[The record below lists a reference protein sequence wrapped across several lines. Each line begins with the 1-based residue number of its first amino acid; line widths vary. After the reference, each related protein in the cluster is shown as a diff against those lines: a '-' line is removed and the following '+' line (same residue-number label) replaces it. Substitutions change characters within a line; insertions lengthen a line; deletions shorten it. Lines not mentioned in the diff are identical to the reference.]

1 MWRNY
6 LTVGL
11 RSLTKNRVYAAINI
25 LGLAIGMAACL
36 MILLFV
42 RYEFSYDKWLPNAR
56 NVYQLQ
62 TFYLDAQTG
71 EELNLQMA
79 SYVSGPAVRK
89 DFPQVD
95 KMVYV
100 SGGGFT
106 VLRNG
111 EAIAVENGSQV
122 SGPFFDV
129 LQIPVLK
136 GDPKTALREVGSAA
150 LSESQATKLFGA
162 ENPIGQTLT
171 VMLRGKPVDHRIT
184 AIFRDLPKNSHMK
197 FNMLVRYDPVTYWS
211 EQPDFLTQWGW
222 QSGWWYLTM
231 KPGSTPEP
239 IHAAMPAWEK
249 RNIPDEDFGD
259 RKYNAGDDQ
268 DYKLVNVRDVHLGK
282 AQNGAATPGN
292 DRRTITTFAIVAA
305 LILAMA
311 CVNFTNLSTARASQR
326 AREVALRKVLGAG
339 RKQLIIQFVGES
351 IIVAT
356 IAMLVALALVEM
368 LVPGFA
374 RFLDADLDLHYF
386 GSDGVLLPVLGLVLL
401 VGLIGGL
408 YPAFYLSRF
417 QPAAVLK
424 ANRSSAETPGTGRL
438 RNALVVGQFAVSIG
452 LIICT
457 AVVYGQTVYARTTD
471 PGYQRDGLL
480 QLTGVARRQLVPLS
494 DTIAAEIA
502 RVPGVKSVG
511 RSTIGIATS
520 NSSTSGIQL
529 PGREEPVS
537 IGTYA
542 VDTNFF
548 RTMGIKLLAGR
559 SFDPARP
566 MDEATLP
573 FPEDKEAERAL
584 ATRGANV
591 VINELAARRMGFAKP
606 EDAIGKQVKGGGF
619 GVSEEFGLVPITI
632 IGVVQDSRFRSIRE
646 PLDPI
651 MFRYAKGN
659 LDALLVRYESDR
671 PDQVRRDIERVWK
684 RLATDAPFDA
694 KFSDDIIA
702 KLYKAEDARAKTFAG
717 FALLAVIVGCLG
729 LFGLAAFTAE
739 RRTKEIGIRK
749 VLGARSRDIV
759 RLLTWQFT
767 KPVIIAN
774 LVAWP
779 LAWWVMRDWL
789 NSFDDRMTLGP
800 TPFVA
805 AGAIALIIAI
815 GTIAGHAIRVA
826 GANPIHALRY
836 E

>member
-6 LTVGL
+6 LTVGVRAL
-11 RSLTKNRVYAAINI
+11 MKSRVYAAINI

-42 RYEFSYDKWLPNAR
+42 RYEFSYDRWLPNGE

-62 TFYLDAQTG
+62 TFYLDTQTG

-79 SYVSGPAVRK
+79 SFVSGPAVKK
-89 DFPQVD
+89 DFSQVD

-111 EAIAVENGSQV
+111 EAIAVDNGSQV

-129 LQIPVLK
+129 LQIPLLK
-136 GDPKTALREVGSAA
+136 GDPKTALSQVGSAA
-150 LSESQATKLFGA
+150 LSESQAQKLFGS

-171 VMLRGKPVDHRIT
+171 VMLRGKPVDHRVT

-197 FNMLVRYDPVTYWS
+197 FNMLIRYDPATYWA
-211 EQPDFLTQWGW
+211 EQPEFLTQWGW

-231 KPGSTPEP
+231 KPGSTPDA

-249 RNIPDEDFGD
+249 RNILDEDFGD

-268 DYKLVNVRDVHLGK
+268 DYRLVNVRDVHLGK
-282 AQNGAATPGN
+282 AQSGASTPGN
-292 DRRTITTFAIVAA
+292 DRRTIITFAIVAA

-326 AREVALRKVLGAG
+326 AREVALRKVLGAD
-339 RKQLIIQFVGES
+339 RRQLILQFVGES
-351 IIVAT
+351 VIVAT
-356 IAMLVALALVEM
+356 IAMVVALALVEM
-368 LVPGFA
+368 LVPSFA
-374 RFLDADLDLHYF
+374 SFLDADLDLRYF
-386 GSDGVLLPVLGLVLL
+386 GSEGVLLPVLGLVLL

-471 PGYQRDGLL
+471 PGYQREGLL
-480 QLTGVARRQLVPLS
+480 QLTGLARRQLVPLS

-520 NSSTSGIQL
+520 NSSTSGVQV

-548 RTMGIKLLAGR
+548 NTMGIKLLAGR

-566 MDEATLP
+566 MDEVTLP
-573 FPEDKEAERAL
+573 FPADKEAEKAL
-584 ATRGANV
+584 AARGANV
-591 VINELAARRMGFAKP
+591 VINELAARRMGFANP
-606 EDAIGKQVKGGGF
+606 ADAVGKQVKGGGF
-619 GVSEEFGLVPITI
+619 GVSDEFGLVPATI
-632 IGVVQDSRFRSIRE
+632 IGVVQDSRFRSIRQ
-646 PLDPI
+646 PIDPI

-659 LDALLVRYESDR
+659 LDAMLVRYESDR
-671 PDQVRRDIERVWK
+671 PDQVRSDIERVWK

-702 KLYKAEDARAKTFAG
+702 KLYQAEDARAKTFAG

-729 LFGLAAFTAE
+729 LFGLATFTAE

-789 NSFDDRMTLGP
+789 NTFDTRIELGP
-800 TPFVA
+800 TPFVL

-826 GANPIHALRY
+826 RANPIHALRY